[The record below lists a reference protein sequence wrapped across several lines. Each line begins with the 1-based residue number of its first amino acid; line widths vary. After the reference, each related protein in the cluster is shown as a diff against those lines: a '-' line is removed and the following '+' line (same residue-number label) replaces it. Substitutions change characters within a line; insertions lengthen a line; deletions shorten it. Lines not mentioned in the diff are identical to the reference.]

1 MSLAMLA
8 ALKPRWFRPFDAY
21 RHLVMGEAVR
31 PIQVICSETGTTV
44 TEPTVPREIYLASL
58 VINLLT
64 LGLPLVV
71 LQVYDRVIP
80 NRARETLAILIV
92 GLAFALILDLALRTA
107 RTALLGWQAMCFVRR
122 VENEAITRL
131 VNASPGTIER
141 EPVAVHTNRFA
152 ALAAL
157 GNYHAGSSRLL
168 AIDIPFVLV
177 TLTILAVVGG
187 PMILVPVALFFS
199 FAGLAARRSLNFR
212 KIIAERSGQD
222 NRKYDFVAEVLTGIF
237 TVKCMAME
245 PQMQRRFERLQQRVA
260 EIAMRSIVV
269 SDSAQSSAVVY
280 GSLSQIAVVTFG
292 AIRVIDGDMS
302 IGALACCTMLS
313 GQILQPLLRAIS
325 LWTDKEIV
333 SHRRG
338 EIRKLL
344 ALPAVEVPSP
354 VTSLVEGTIQF
365 DRVSFEQPDQKR
377 PAIRDI
383 SFLVPAGKVVGI
395 LCSDGSAATLLLELL
410 LGDRKPTSGRVSID
424 GIATVDKAFTNTRS
438 SVAYVGPKPVI
449 FSGTIL
455 DNLTN
460 FQPQKRNYARNTAM
474 LLGLEG
480 SVNALPD
487 GYDTKVGENIAES
500 LPASIAQ
507 QITIVRA
514 LATGA
519 RVLLLDHANT
529 SLDRRAEAALIQAID
544 KLRGGLTLIIATL
557 RPSVLAKSDVIY
569 ALTDGRLVEGR
580 ITAPFEPA
588 AKGVA

>member
-1 MSLAMLA
+1 MSLAMRA
-8 ALKPRWFRPFDAY
+8 ALKHRWFRPLDALRY
-21 RHLVMGEAVR
+21 FTGEAVE
-31 PIQVICSETGTTV
+31 PIRVTCSDTGTTF

-71 LQVYDRVIP
+71 LQVYDRIIP

-92 GLAFALILDLALRTA
+92 GLAFVLILDLALRTA
-107 RTALLGWQAMCFVRR
+107 RSALLGWQAMRFARR

-131 VNASPGTIER
+131 VNASPGAIER
-141 EPVAVHTNRFA
+141 EPVDVHASRFS

-168 AIDIPFVLV
+168 AIDIPFVFV
-177 TLTILAVVGG
+177 TLAILAVVGG
-187 PMILVPVALFFS
+187 PMILVPVLLFFS
-199 FAGLAARRSLNFR
+199 FVGLAARRSLDFR
-212 KIIAERSGQD
+212 KIIAERSVQD
-222 NRKYDFVAEVLTGIF
+222 NRKYDFVSEALAGIL

-245 PQMQRRFERLQQRVA
+245 LQMLRRFERLQQRVA
-260 EIAMRSIVV
+260 EIAMRSILV
-269 SDSAQSSAVVY
+269 SDAAQSSAMLY

-302 IGALACCTMLS
+302 IGALAACTMLS
-313 GQILQPLLRAIS
+313 GQVLQPLLRAIS
-325 LWTDKEIV
+325 IWTDNEIV
-333 SHRRG
+333 SHRRT
-338 EIRKLL
+338 EVRKLL
-344 ALPAVEVPSP
+344 ALPVVEAPCP
-354 VTSLVEGTIQF
+354 VTPPVEGTIQF

-377 PAIRDI
+377 SAIRDI
-383 SFLVPAGKVVGI
+383 NLFVPAGKVVG
-395 LCSDGSAATLLLELL
+395 LVCTDGSASTLLLELL
-410 LGDRKPTSGRVSID
+410 LGDRKPTSGRVTID
-424 GIATVDKAFTNTRS
+424 GIATVDKAFASVRPL
-438 SVAYVGPKPVI
+438 VAYAGPKPVI
-449 FSGTIL
+449 FCGTIL

-460 FQPQKRNYARNTAM
+460 FQPQRRNYAHHMAM

-480 SVNALPD
+480 SVNELPG

-519 RVLLLDHANT
+519 RVVLLDHANT
-529 SLDRRAEAALIQAID
+529 TLDRRAEAALIQAID

-557 RPSVLAKSDVIY
+557 RPSILAKSDVVY
-569 ALTDGRLVEGR
+569 AFTDGRLVESR
-580 ITAPFEPA
+580 IAAPLEPA